1 MEYDYV
7 VVGGGIYGTGA
18 AWELAKRGADV
29 GLFEAETIASGA
41 SGGLG
46 KRGVRANGRDPR
58 ELPLMD
64 LAYDLWP
71 VLGDEIGAET
81 GYERTGHLT
90 LYEQESGGLSGG
102 YVSAPARR
110 WLQEQN
116 GVPTDLLDA
125 EEVRTREPNVS
136 EDVIGALYCPKD
148 GVADH
153 TSTTRGLAAA
163 VEEHGGEVH
172 EETPIVGVE
181 RNGNEVTAVTTEGGE
196 RVGVSEELLLLSNV
210 DVPRMIDDE
219 FDTTL
224 PVWRIIPQ
232 VLSTEPLETVPVK
245 HLIGHDSRTLA
256 LKEIPGN
263 RVMISGGWR
272 GTWDEAAGRGEV
284 IQEQVE
290 ANVREAV
297 ATYPTLADASVESAD
312 ASRPETSSIDG
323 VPIIGRLPDIENMLF
338 ATGWTGHGFAIS
350 LAVNQFLADWA
361 LTGTRPERLAPF
373 GYERFV
379 E

>member
-7 VVGGGIYGTGA
+7 VVGGGVYGAGT
-18 AWELAKRGADV
+18 AWELAERGADV
-29 GLFEAETIASGA
+29 GLFEADAVASGA

-71 VLGDEIGAET
+71 ALADDIGAET

-90 LYEQESGGLSGG
+90 LYERESGGPGGG
-102 YVSAPARR
+102 YASAPARR
-110 WLQEQN
+110 WLQERK

-125 EEVRTREPNVS
+125 EELRATEPNVS
-136 EDVIGALYCPKD
+136 EDVVGALHCPDD

-153 TSTTRGLAAA
+153 TATTRGLASAA
-163 VEEHGGEVH
+163 EDRGGDVH
-172 EETPIVGVE
+172 EGTPIAGVE
-181 RNGNEVTAVTTEGGE
+181 RDGDGVTAVTTEGGE
-196 RVGVSEELLLLSNV
+196 RVGVGEELLLLANV
-210 DVPRMIDDE
+210 DVPRLLDE
-219 FDTTL
+219 AFGVTL
-224 PVWRIIPQ
+224 PVWRILPQ
-232 VLSTEPLETVPVK
+232 VVSTEPLESVPVE

-256 LKEIPGN
+256 LKEIAGD

-272 GTWDEAAGRGEV
+272 GTWNDAAGRGEV
-284 IQEQVE
+284 VRAHVE

-297 ATYPTLADASVESAD
+297 ATYPALADATVERAD
-312 ASRPETSSIDG
+312 AGRPESHSVDG
-323 VPIIGRLPDIENMLF
+323 VPIIGRLPGVENLLF

-350 LAVNQFLADWA
+350 LAVNRLLADWA
-361 LTGTRPERLAPF
+361 VTGSRPERLVPF
-373 GYERFV
+373 GYERFL